1 MRLTQPPYEF
11 SAATTGSS
19 SNEDKAVIGKEL
31 RVIAPT
37 SPAPRRRTGQA
48 VLMLVLGLS
57 WAGAAL
63 GQTDPAT
70 VSTRPLLRVV
80 TGLSSPFVKLPGT
93 PVSGYSIEI
102 WQEVA
107 RRIGVDTAWTVLPDL
122 SDDAQLAA
130 VIDGRAD
137 LAISALAITAERE
150 ARVDFSVPYFDAG
163 LQVLVSA
170 EDSNPLRTML
180 AALTSPAM
188 LGLLGI
194 GTAIVMALAHLLWLV
209 ERRHNPAFGRR
220 YPCSIAEGL
229 WGTVLIIAT
238 GEHGDRDTPRVLKRI
253 TVAFMWMLGA
263 LLIAQ
268 FTATVTSA
276 LTVGQLRSEI
286 QGPGDLPGKV
296 IATAPGSIAAS
307 WLTSQGLPFVPV
319 DDSERAYGML
329 IRGEIQAIVYEAPQ
343 LRYWIATR
351 GPSRASLVGPVFR
364 PERYAIALRIG
375 SPLRR
380 QINAALLAM
389 QEDGV
394 ADEIGRKWFGMP

>member
-1 MRLTQPPYEF
+1 
-11 SAATTGSS
+11 
-19 SNEDKAVIGKEL
+19 
-31 RVIAPT
+31 
-37 SPAPRRRTGQA
+37 
-48 VLMLVLGLS
+48 MLLLGLC
-57 WAGAAL
+57 WAGTASA
-63 GQTDPAT
+63 QSEAPA

-80 TGLSSPFVKLPGT
+80 TGFSSPFVKLPGT

-137 LAISALAITAERE
+137 LAISALAITSERE
-150 ARVDFSVPYFDAG
+150 AQVDFSVPYFDAG
-163 LQVLVSA
+163 LQVMVST
-170 EDSNPLRTML
+170 EDGNPLRTAL
-180 AALTSPAM
+180 AALMSPAM

-194 GTAIVMALAHLLWLV
+194 GTAIVVALAHLLWLV
-209 ERRHNPAFGRR
+209 ERRHDPAFGRS

-229 WGTVLIIAT
+229 WGAVLIIAT
-238 GEHGDRDTPRVLKRI
+238 GEHGDRNTPRVLKRVV
-253 TVAFMWMLGA
+253 VAAMWMVGV

-268 FTATVTSA
+268 FTATVTST
-276 LTVGQLRSEI
+276 LTVGQLRSDI

-296 IATAPGSIAAS
+296 IATAPGSVAAS
-307 WLTSQGLPFVPV
+307 WLTGQGLPFVPV

-351 GPSRASLVGPVFR
+351 GSSRASLVGPVFR

-380 QINAALLAM
+380 QVNAALLAM
-389 QEDGV
+389 QEDGM
-394 ADEIGRKWFGMP
+394 AEEIGRRWFGMP

>member
-1 MRLTQPPYEF
+1 VIGNELRGTAASS
-11 SAATTGSS
+11 SAAW
-19 SNEDKAVIGKEL
+19 
-31 RVIAPT
+31 
-37 SPAPRRRTGQA
+37 PRLRTGRA
-48 VLMLVLGLS
+48 VLILLLGLT
-57 WAGAAL
+57 WAGAASA
-63 GQTDPAT
+63 QSDAAA

-137 LAISALAITAERE
+137 LAISALTITSERE
-150 ARVDFSVPYFDAG
+150 AQVDFSVPYFDAG
-163 LQVLVSA
+163 LQVLVST

-180 AALTSPAM
+180 AALMSPAM

-194 GTAIVMALAHLLWLV
+194 GTATLVALAHLLWLV
-209 ERRHNPAFGRR
+209 ERRHNPAFGRS

-229 WGTVLIIAT
+229 WGSVLIIAT
-238 GEHGDRDTPRVLKRI
+238 GEHGDRDTPRVLKRVV
-253 TVAFMWMLGA
+253 VAAMWMLGVV
-263 LLIAQ
+263 LVAQ
-268 FTATVTSA
+268 FTATITST
-276 LTVGQLRSEI
+276 LTVGQLRSDI

-296 IATAPGSIAAS
+296 IATAPGSVAAS
-307 WLTSQGLPFVPV
+307 WLTGQGLPFVPI

-329 IRGEIQAIVYEAPQ
+329 IRGEIQAIVYEAAQ

-351 GPSRASLVGPVFR
+351 GPGRASLVGPVFR

-380 QINAALLAM
+380 QVNAALLAM
-389 QEDGV
+389 QEDGM
-394 ADEIGRKWFGMP
+394 AEEISRKWFGMP